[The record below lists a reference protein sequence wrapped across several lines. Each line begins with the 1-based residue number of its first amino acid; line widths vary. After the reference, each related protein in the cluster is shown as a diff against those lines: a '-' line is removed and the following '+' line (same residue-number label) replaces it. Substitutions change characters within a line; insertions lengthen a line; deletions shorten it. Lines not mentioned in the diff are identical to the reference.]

1 MIKHIFYD
9 MDDTLV
15 RTRSNWI
22 AATWAYVQ
30 AHQLPVPFHEIT
42 TLLGKNCRDICI
54 DLDITFHHAGSEGL
68 EVHADQLR
76 RLLQGE
82 FERNPPDEI
91 PGATFFLQTMDK
103 RCQQYV
109 ASGSP
114 FPLIV
119 QVIARNLWTPYIQ
132 KVVSSESV
140 SRGKPDPEVY
150 DRLRWSLQAKPAE
163 CLIFEDSPA
172 GVEASRRAGIRCVC
186 INPQVPVAPSELL
199 LCTVQDF
206 SALLA
211 DSRIFNLMES
221 DSL

>member
-1 MIKHIFYD
+1 MIKYVFYD

-30 AHQLPVPFHEIT
+30 AHQLPVPFNEIT

-54 DLDITFHHAGSEGL
+54 DLDKTFHHRGSDSL
-68 EVHADQLR
+68 DVHADQLR
-76 RLLQGE
+76 RLLQRE
-82 FERNPPDEI
+82 FERNPPDEV
-91 PGATFFLQTMDK
+91 PGATLFLQTMDK
-103 RCQQYV
+103 RCQQFV

-114 FPLIV
+114 LPVIV
-119 QVIARNLWTPYIQ
+119 QVVARNLWTPYIQ

-172 GVEASRRAGIRCVC
+172 GVEAARRAGIGCVC
-186 INPQVPVAPSELL
+186 INPQVPVAESESL

-206 SALLA
+206 LALLA
-211 DSRIFNLMES
+211 NSYLFKLLES